1 MGIAARNLTFCLD
14 NQSTGPVF
22 SRSAVSVGSRLHGVV
37 TLTTATERATGIEAV
52 FTVVFELEH
61 SDRPA
66 CVAEVVALYR

>member
-1 MGIAARNLTFCLD
+1 MR
-14 NQSTGPVF
+14 
-22 SRSAVSVGSRLHGVV
+22 GVV